1 MTWSQQVPRFERY
14 AGHQSPSTPPLILAL
29 TLLGGPVDVY
39 TIVGFRLFF
48 GLALTAALVVLL
60 VLVADIPWW
69 AGLLLL
75 AVLDAIEI
83 AWAYIALRRIRL
95 AKR

>member
-1 MTWSQQVPRFERY
+1 MD
-14 AGHQSPSTPPLILAL
+14 A
-29 TLLGGPVDVY
+29 Y

-60 VLVADIPWW
+60 VLLATVPWW

-83 AWAYIALRRIRL
+83 AWAYVALRRLRT
-95 AKR
+95 AKG